1 LKNAEA
7 ANEDVIESERAEL
20 SLTPTF
26 YGVYSIDSSNNEAL
40 DKYKFDLYE
49 GNALLETSGWL
60 QHNNNNTNKDTSTMT
75 MCDEYR
81 FKRVLSNQESYTV
94 VYTIQTVNGYTASAD
109 SYTFTVTV
117 SYLT

>member
-20 SLTPTF
+20 SLAPTF

-49 GNALLETSGWL
+49 GNT
-60 QHNNNNTNKDTSTMT
+60 
-75 MCDEYR
+75 
-81 FKRVLSNQESYTV
+81 
-94 VYTIQTVNGYTASAD
+94 
-109 SYTFTVTV
+109 
-117 SYLT
+117 